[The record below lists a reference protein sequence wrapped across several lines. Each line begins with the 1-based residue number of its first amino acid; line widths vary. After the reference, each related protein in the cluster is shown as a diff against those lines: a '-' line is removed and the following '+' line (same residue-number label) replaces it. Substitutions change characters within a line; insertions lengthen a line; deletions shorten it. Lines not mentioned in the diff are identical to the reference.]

1 MKVCRGSS
9 DGNVSLRQRGN
20 LRDLRGALGPLLL
33 LLGMGAQG
41 HPGLFKR
48 REMPSLLVR
57 PLSPA
62 SQLPRIPLSRLSFW
76 GRMEL

>member
-1 MKVCRGSS
+1 MMVCRGSS

-20 LRDLRGALGPLLL
+20 LPGALGPLL

-48 REMPSLLVR
+48 REIPSLLIM

-62 SQLPRIPLSRLSFW
+62 SQLLRIPLSRLSFW

>member
-20 LRDLRGALGPLLL
+20 LRDLRGALGPL

-62 SQLPRIPLSRLSFW
+62 SQLLRIPLSRLSFW
-76 GRMEL
+76 GTMEL

>member
-9 DGNVSLRQRGN
+9 DGNVSLRQGGN

-33 LLGMGAQG
+33 LGMGAQD

-48 REMPSLLVR
+48 REMPSLLTV

-62 SQLPRIPLSRLSFW
+62 SQLLRIPLSRLSFW